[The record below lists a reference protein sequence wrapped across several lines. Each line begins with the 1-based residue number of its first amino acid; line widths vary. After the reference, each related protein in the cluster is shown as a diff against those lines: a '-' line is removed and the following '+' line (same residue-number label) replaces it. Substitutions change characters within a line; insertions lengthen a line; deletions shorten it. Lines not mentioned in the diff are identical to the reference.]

1 MGRKIR
7 TTANMNPEEDLKVGG
22 DCSKFLEDDHCD
34 VSEEDISLALE
45 YDDEDVGCGP
55 EIHERI
61 ENLYQKIEEKQKM
74 VQAKREELRSLEV
87 DSDVEVF
94 EMKHEIVS
102 LQSKIEDDEGSFKK
116 LIGKGWRNS
125 VMQRRIYGRLT
136 KSAKKE
142 AEDWDCFNILYLNDN
157 LLERRQHMLPV
168 STNIVSRGE

>member
-1 MGRKIR
+1 
-7 TTANMNPEEDLKVGG
+7 MNPEEDLKVGG
-22 DCSKFLEDDHCD
+22 DCSKFLEEDHCD

-74 VQAKREELRSLEV
+74 VQAKREELRRKLKHSLFFTIITYLFSLEV

-102 LQSKIEDDEGSFKK
+102 LQSKIED
-116 LIGKGWRNS
+116 
-125 VMQRRIYGRLT
+125 GR
-136 KSAKKE
+136 KSTIE
-142 AEDWDCFNILYLNDN
+142 
-157 LLERRQHMLPV
+157 
-168 STNIVSRGE
+168 